1 MSTLRVAMRPVHDAA
16 ILVPRVFAA
25 EGDEIAFVQTL
36 DARRQID
43 VVRNQHGLAGIEL
56 EDEALLLAAVAIIP
70 HHRDDAPTALP
81 LHPTPAIGISLR
93 PPPLGLPRP
102 PPLHPPPTLH
112 PHHPPPTPHPPPHP
126 HHIFPNQP

>member
-1 MSTLRVAMRPVHDAA
+1 MATLRVAMRPVHDAA

-56 EDEALLLAAVAIIP
+56 EDEALMLAAVAIIRQ
-70 HHRDDAPTALP
+70 HRDERSEERRVGNECVSTCRSRWSPY
-81 LHPTPAIGISLR
+81 
-93 PPPLGLPRP
+93 
-102 PPLHPPPTLH
+102 
-112 PHHPPPTPHPPPHP
+112 
-126 HHIFPNQP
+126 N

>member
-1 MSTLRVAMRPVHDAA
+1 MIRPPPRSTRTDTLLPYTTLCRSVGMATRRVAMRPVHDAA

-56 EDEALLLAAVAIIP
+56 EDEALMLAAVAII
-70 HHRDDAPTALP
+70 RQQ
-81 LHPTPAIGISLR
+81 IGRASCR
-93 PPPLGLPRP
+93 ERVC
-102 PPLHPPPTLH
+102 TYV
-112 PHHPPPTPHPPPHP
+112 
-126 HHIFPNQP
+126 